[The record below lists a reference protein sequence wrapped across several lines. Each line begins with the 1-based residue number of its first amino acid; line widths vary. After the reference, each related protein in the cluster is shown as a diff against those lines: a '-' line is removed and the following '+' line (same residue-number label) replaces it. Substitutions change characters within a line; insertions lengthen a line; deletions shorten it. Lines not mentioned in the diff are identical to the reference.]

1 MKLLAW
7 AYFDEAKWFFQKHI
21 PTMEEYMNLTLR
33 TSAYPMLTIVSL
45 LGMGDI
51 VTKEAFDW
59 SFTNPKII
67 IASSIIGRLVDDIR
81 THKVF
86 NQIFFTKFHKL
97 VWEVYSIHI
106 TKFLLTILENF
117 VRSLSKREGMLPQ
130 QLNATWS
137 NMVSQSK

>member
-1 MKLLAW
+1 MKLLAR

>member
-1 MKLLAW
+1 MKLLAR

-33 TSAYPMLTIVSL
+33 TSAYPMLTTVSF

>member
-1 MKLLAW
+1 MKLLAR

-33 TSAYPMLTIVSL
+33 TSAYPMLTMVSF

-97 VWEVYSIHI
+97 V
-106 TKFLLTILENF
+106 
-117 VRSLSKREGMLPQ
+117 
-130 QLNATWS
+130 
-137 NMVSQSK
+137 